1 MCSQQWRA
9 ELLVCYRVP
18 MQTEVRHIR
27 LDKATLK
34 RVKAIAARREW
45 SEAKVLRKAVEE
57 YVKRER

>member
-1 MCSQQWRA
+1 
-9 ELLVCYRVP
+9 